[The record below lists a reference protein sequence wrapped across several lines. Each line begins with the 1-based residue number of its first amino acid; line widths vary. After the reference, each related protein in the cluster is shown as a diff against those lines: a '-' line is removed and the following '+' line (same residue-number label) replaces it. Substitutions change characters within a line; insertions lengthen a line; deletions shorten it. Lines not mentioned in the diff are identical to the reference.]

1 MEPPEFGTGGGVVR
15 RLAAW
20 FRTAGP
26 ARQASFVLVGYLA
39 VSVAIYAAP
48 ILTELGSRYVGIGK
62 GDAKLYVWSLA
73 WLPWALTHGGSILE
87 TTRVFAPQGADLTW
101 VTTLPAPALALWPI
115 TAAFSPIVSLNVL
128 LLLAPALAG
137 WATFLLCRAVTD
149 RFWPAVAGGY
159 LFGFS
164 SYMVN
169 QLHGHAN
176 LVMIWPVPLA
186 AYLVVRRIRGTIRPR
201 SFVAGLAGSLLF
213 LFGSSTELFATAT
226 LFGVLAF
233 AIALA
238 LGGAERGRVFAA
250 GLLVA
255 AGYAVVGVLLLP
267 FLLPALGR
275 APAEALRPMVRASVD
290 LFSFAIPRAHTFFGG
305 ERFAGV
311 TARFTASLVEDGGYL
326 GPALLLMLGVVAV
339 TCWRRREAWGLLA
352 FIAIAAV
359 LSMGPVLHVLGEERG
374 YLPGAA
380 LTRVP
385 LIEHATPQRFTAYMA
400 LAVAVLA
407 AWWLARGVRTRPWR
421 WAVVGLGAI
430 SILPLVTMPPFH
442 REQRIPEFIASGA
455 FAEVLAPDEIVYV
468 IPAAQGD
475 ELAWQV
481 AADHRFR
488 LAQGYLGPIPVPYRG
503 LGGSRGLALD
513 HPSRRMPALGDLA
526 RWFDVHEVGA
536 VLVDAPAQPLFRVVL
551 EAMGW
556 EGGPVRDVW
565 VYRRGPDAIVPG
577 QPPLPFVQPFTVGA
591 VAPPLVLP
599 TLDGGEFRVAD
610 ARGRPVVLV
619 FVASWCFEGCADQ
632 VEGIRGVLAAGT
644 DAEVVAVLV
653 SDEPAAARAFLDAA
667 GLTLPAVLDPDGVVY
682 LGTGSA
688 IVPTTVVIGA
698 DGVVRKVLVD
708 PIEPAAYP
716 RVIGNAVAASG
727 VAG

>member
-1 MEPPEFGTGGGVVR
+1 MEPPEFGTGRGV
-15 RLAAW
+15 AARVATR
-20 FRTAGP
+20 FRAAGR
-26 ARQASFVLVGYLA
+26 AWQATFVLLGYLSVA
-39 VSVAIYAAP
+39 VAIYAAP
-48 ILTELGSRYVGIGK
+48 ILTDLGTRYVGIGK
-62 GDAKLYVWSLA
+62 GDAKLYAWSLA
-73 WLPWALTHGGSILE
+73 WLPYALTHGGSLLE

-115 TAAFSPIVSLNVL
+115 TALTSPIVALNAL

-137 WATFLLCRAVTD
+137 WATFLLCRAATD
-149 RFWPAVAGGY
+149 RFWPSVAGGY
-159 LFGFS
+159 LFGYS

-186 AYLVVRRIRGTIRPR
+186 AYLVVRRVRGTIRRLP
-201 SFVAGLAGSLLF
+201 FVAGLAGSLLF

-226 LFGVLAF
+226 LFGILAF

-238 LGGAERGRVFAA
+238 LAGAERARVFGA

-255 AGYAVVGVLLLP
+255 AAYAIVGIVLLP

-275 APAEALRPMVRASVD
+275 APDDALRPMVRASVD
-290 LFSFAIPRAHTFFGG
+290 LFSFAIPRAHTLLGG

-326 GPALLLMLGVVAV
+326 GPALLLMLVIVAV
-339 TCWRRREAWGLLA
+339 TCWRQRAAWGLLA
-352 FIAIAAV
+352 FIGIAGV
-359 LSMGPVLHVLGEERG
+359 LAMGPVLHVLGEERG

-407 AWWLARGVRTRPWR
+407 AWWLARGRRTLAVR
-421 WAVVGLGAI
+421 WALVGLGAI
-430 SILPLVTMPPFH
+430 TLLPLVTMPPFH
-442 REQRIPEFIASGA
+442 REQRIPDFIQSGA
-455 FAEVLAPDEIVYV
+455 FRAVLEPDEIVYV

-475 ELAWQV
+475 ELVWQV
-481 AADHRFR
+481 AADHAFR

-503 LGGSRGLALD
+503 LGGSRGFALD

-526 RWFDVHEVGA
+526 RWFDAHEVGA

-556 EGGPVRDVW
+556 EGRPVRDVW

-599 TLDGGEFRVAD
+599 TLDGGEVRLAD

-619 FVASWCFEGCADQ
+619 FLASWCFEGCADQ
-632 VEGIRGVLAAGT
+632 VEGIRGLLAAGT
-644 DAEVVAVLV
+644 DADVVVVMV
-653 SDEPAAARAFLDAA
+653 SDDPADARGFLDRA
-667 GLTLPAVLDPDGVVY
+667 GLTVRAALDPDGVVY

-688 IVPTTVVIGA
+688 IVPTTVVIDGA
-698 DGVVRKVLVD
+698 GVVRKVLVD

-716 RVIGNAVAASG
+716 RVIANAVGAVG
-727 VAG
+727 

>member
-1 MEPPEFGTGGGVVR
+1 MEPPEFGTGRGVVAR
-15 RLAAW
+15 VATRFRAAGHAW
-20 FRTAGP
+20 
-26 ARQASFVLVGYLA
+26 QATFVLLGYLA
-39 VSVAIYAAP
+39 VAVAIYAAP
-48 ILTELGSRYVGIGK
+48 ILTQLGSRYVGIGK

-73 WLPWALTHGGSILE
+73 WTPWALTHGGSVLE

-101 VTTLPAPALALWPI
+101 VTTLPAPALVLWPI

-149 RFWPAVAGGY
+149 RFWPSVAGGY

-186 AYLVVRRIRGTIRPR
+186 AYLVVRRIRGTIRPLPL
-201 SFVAGLAGSLLF
+201 VAGLAASLLF

-226 LFGVLAF
+226 LFGILAF
-233 AIALA
+233 AIALTLA
-238 LGGAERGRVFAA
+238 GAARGRVFSA

-255 AGYAVVGVLLLP
+255 AAYAVVGVLLLP
-267 FLLPALGR
+267 FLVPALGR
-275 APAEALRPMVRASVD
+275 APEEALRPMVRASVD
-290 LFSFAIPRAHTFFGG
+290 LFSFAIPRAHTLLGG

-326 GPALLLMLGVVAV
+326 GPALLLMLGIVAA

-352 FIAIAAV
+352 FIAIAGV
-359 LSMGPVLHVLGEERG
+359 LSMGPILHILGEERG
-374 YLPGAA
+374 FLPGAI

-407 AWWLARGVRTRPWR
+407 AWWLARGRRSLTWR

-430 SILPLVTMPPFH
+430 TLLPLVTMPPFH
-442 REQRIPEFIASGA
+442 REQRIPAFIASGA
-455 FAEVLAPDEIVYV
+455 YREVLEPDEIVYIV
-468 IPAAQGD
+468 AAAQGD

-481 AADHRFR
+481 AADHGFR

-503 LGGSRGLALD
+503 LGGSRGFALD

-536 VLVDAPAQPLFRVVL
+536 VLVDGPAQPLFRVVL

-556 EGGPVRDVW
+556 EGGQVRDVW

-599 TLDGGEFRVAD
+599 TLDGDEFRLAD

-619 FVASWCFEGCADQ
+619 FVASWCFDGCADQ
-632 VEGIRGVLAAGT
+632 VAGLRQLLEEGS
-644 DAEVVAVLV
+644 VADIVTVFV
-653 SDEPAAARAFLDAA
+653 SDDPADARGFLDRN
-667 GLTLPAVLDPDGVVY
+667 GLAVRGALDPDGVVY

-688 IVPTTVVIGA
+688 IVPTTVVIDA

-716 RVIGNAVAASG
+716 RVIENAVAA
-727 VAG
+727 AD

>member
-1 MEPPEFGTGGGVVR
+1 MEPPEFGTGRGVVAR
-15 RLAAW
+15 VATRFRAAGHAW
-20 FRTAGP
+20 
-26 ARQASFVLVGYLA
+26 QATFVLLGYLA
-39 VSVAIYAAP
+39 VAVAIYAAP

-73 WLPWALTHGGSILE
+73 WTPWALTHGASILE

-101 VTTLPAPALALWPI
+101 VTTLPAPALVLWPV
-115 TAAFSPIVSLNVL
+115 TAVFSPIVSLNVL

-137 WATFLLCRAVTD
+137 WATFLLCRAATD
-149 RFWPAVAGGY
+149 RFWPSVAGGY

-186 AYLVVRRIRGTIRPR
+186 AYLVVRRIRGTIRPLPL
-201 SFVAGLAGSLLF
+201 VAGLAGSLLF
-213 LFGSSTELFATAT
+213 LFGSATELFATAT
-226 LFGVLAF
+226 LFGILAF

-238 LGGAERGRVFAA
+238 LAGAERGRVFSA

-255 AGYAVVGVLLLP
+255 AAYAVVGVVLLP
-267 FLLPALGR
+267 FLVPALGR
-275 APAEALRPMVRASVD
+275 APEDALRPMVRASVD
-290 LFSFAIPRAHTFFGG
+290 LFSFAVPRAHTLLGG

-311 TARFTASLVEDGGYL
+311 TARFTASLVEDGGYV
-326 GPALLLMLGVVAV
+326 GPALLLMLAIVAA
-339 TCWRRREAWGLLA
+339 TCWRRREAWGLLG

-359 LSMGPVLHVLGEERG
+359 LAMGPVLHVLGEERG

-407 AWWLARGVRTRPWR
+407 AWWLARGRRSLPWR

-430 SILPLVTMPPFH
+430 TLLPLVTMPPFH
-442 REQRIPEFIASGA
+442 REQRIPEFISSGA
-455 FAEVLAPDEIVYV
+455 YREVLEPDEIVYV

-488 LAQGYLGPIPVPYRG
+488 LAQGYLGPIPVAFRG
-503 LGGSRGLALD
+503 LGGSRGFALD
-513 HPSRRMPALGDLA
+513 HPNRRMPALGDLA

-536 VLVDAPAQPLFRVVL
+536 VLVDEPARPLFRVVL

-556 EGGPVRDVW
+556 DGAPVRDVW
-565 VYRRGPDAIVPG
+565 VYRRGPDAIVAG

-599 TLDGGEFRVAD
+599 TPEGGEFRIAE

-619 FVASWCFEGCADQ
+619 FLASWCFDGCADQ
-632 VEGIRGVLAAGT
+632 VEGLRALLAQGPAA
-644 DAEVVAVLV
+644 DVVAVMV
-653 SDEPAAARAFLDAA
+653 SDDPMDARGFLDRN
-667 GLTLPAVLDPDGVVY
+667 GLAVRVALDPDGVVY

-698 DGVVRKVLVD
+698 DGIVRKVLVD

-716 RVIGNAVAASG
+716 RVIANAVAATG
-727 VAG
+727 